1 MTRPSTP
8 SSIKRPSVVE
18 SKAHQA
24 LKAGGEKGSS
34 SPESQARNG
43 PSSSGD
49 RRGTQRALGCLDL
62 ENPLRKA
69 VTKVVL
75 SKYFDNFILLVILVN
90 CILLALDVKSPSFE
104 NSKTYEVIN
113 TAEYVFIVIFTIEM
127 VFKVIAFGF
136 VVGEGTYLRDYW
148 NGLDF
153 TVVLLAYVAFMGA
166 GNYTAIRS
174 FRFLRPLRTISGVEG
189 MRKLVKTL
197 LHSVPTLLD
206 VLGLCAFA
214 FSIFGIIAVQLF
226 AGQLRYRCKEY
237 SVDVATGGVV
247 WSIHPDHDGQ
257 PCSGPRIKNETSG
270 AMATYNATTGVLETG
285 PLQWGHGLLKC
296 PEDSYCV
303 RHGNPN
309 YGLTSFD
316 NILAAFLTIFQSI
329 SLEGWTDVMY
339 YTQDAVSPWVW
350 IYFII
355 MIIFCSFFTVNL
367 TLAVLY
373 VHFVTNREDIPVD
386 EQQPKPRNVKS
397 IIRSES
403 VFGAAKEAT
412 KGIKPNAF
420 RQWFYNLQ
428 DASWFNNLTI
438 SFIILNTVIMA
449 AEFHP
454 LDEDWD
460 EISNYFN
467 LGFTAYFFLEMI
479 VKLIGLGFRGY
490 IDDRMNVFDGI
501 VVIISVLEV
510 VVAQATGTDG
520 DSMFSVFRAFRL
532 LRVFRL
538 ARSWK
543 QLNKIIN
550 TIFRSVANIAYLTCI
565 LVLFIFIFAL
575 LGKEFFGYKF
585 KSCDFVE
592 GAKST
597 CPPGARDCPD
607 HYDCYVPCL
616 DSDLFATTGSFMEVE
631 NSRYNGAAKCERFCG
646 EGTSSCD
653 ALPCEHA
660 NVTCLAEVGHA
671 DVMRYNFDDIFSS
684 IISIFQVL
692 TGENW
697 NEIMYEAVDKTG
709 QDAVSLYFIL
719 LTIVGNYIVL
729 NLFLAILLD
738 NFGEDPDIGEVNILE
753 NLKSA
758 KKVESQFLRVNSAKK
773 STLSKQYPQEDPMK
787 PLICYQYVSDQ
798 KPDKYKTYNGK
809 TFGVVGTE
817 NRARLFCFD
826 LVSSKP
832 FEYLIIFLIVASSIT
847 LALDA
852 PTLDEDSK
860 FKKVLEDLDKFFTV
874 AFLLEVVLKVFAY
887 GLAKGEDA
895 YLKSSWN
902 VLDFVI
908 AVIGA
913 ISWGLAGAQSLE
925 SLRAIRTV
933 RALRPLKMASR
944 AEGMKVVVNALFA
957 SIPSICNVALVC
969 LFLFVVFAIFGINLF
984 GGKFYYCEDLGSGER
999 IDPRNILPEN
1009 MRGIIDKDWCD
1020 VGSHIITYPPGI
1032 EPYNIT
1038 HSWSNQEWNFDN
1050 IAHSLLTLFEVA
1062 TLEMWLPIMYN
1073 SADIVGIDKQP
1084 IRDASKGMEMFY
1096 VCFIIVGGFFLLN
1109 LFVGVTIEKFSSM
1122 QEKNKGGVFLTPE
1135 QHEWQ
1140 KVQKIIG
1147 SVWPNK
1153 EQPPPPGKWRKAMY
1167 RVVTSNFFE
1176 DFIMTAIF
1184 VNILFMA
1191 MTKDGMSDA
1200 YEGALFY
1207 ANIFFTA
1214 LFTLEAAMRITG
1226 IGVTAY
1232 FTNEWYLFDF
1242 FIVVVSLL
1250 GVILDFASSTEIPAV
1265 SILRVFRFA
1274 RIFRLIPK
1282 AKTLKRLFE
1291 TLYYSLPALGNVG
1304 SVLFLFFFIYAVM
1317 GMSLFGKV
1325 KHGETLNRHANFESF
1340 FGSLLV
1346 LFRMSTG
1353 ESWNGLM
1360 HDTMVNT
1367 RCYEITHAPTLAS
1380 CGGSCQ
1386 YVGKGDALLSGLVED
1401 DGYVNRCGQHP
1412 LISVIYFC
1420 SFVIMCA
1427 FLLLNLVIAVIIGNF
1442 EEASIDYMVNKDT
1455 VRNFVNCW
1463 QVLDPQATHYID
1475 AEQIGELVE
1484 MLDPPLGIKGGGG
1497 KTGTDGILTQLHI
1510 VIRAR
1515 KIHFLETLHA
1525 LAGRISAVKLPA
1537 QTENKVYKSLKSRLP
1552 TMPPSATPKYTV
1564 SQYYAAI
1571 YVQAAIR
1578 GFLSRVDWIDRN
1590 EVEMES
1596 RSESPTK
1603 RGAE

>member
-1 MTRPSTP
+1 MEGAQDVTAQDSPSE
-8 SSIKRPSVVE
+8 I
-18 SKAHQA
+18 SKKLGA
-24 LKAGGEKGSS
+24 
-34 SPESQARNG
+34 
-43 PSSSGD
+43 
-49 RRGTQRALGCLDL
+49 QRALCLLDR
-62 ENPLRKA
+62 ENPLRMFVHRIA
-69 VTKVVL
+69 TN
-75 SKYFDNFILLVILVN
+75 KYFDNFILFVILVN
-90 CILLALDVKSPSFE
+90 CILLALDRKSPSFE
-104 NSKTYEVIN
+104 NSQTFKVID

-127 VFKVIAFGF
+127 IFKVIAFGF

-153 TVVLLAYVAFMGA
+153 TVVLLAYVAFLGL

-226 AGQLRYRCKEY
+226 AGQLQYRCKQY
-237 SVDVATGGVV
+237 NYDAGSGLISWSV
-247 WSIHPDHDGQ
+247 HEDHDGQ
-257 PCSGPRIKNETSG
+257 PCSGPRIKADSSG
-270 AMATYNATTGVLETG
+270 SLVVWNATSGVLETG
-285 PLQWGHGLLKC
+285 ALNYGHGLLKC
-296 PEDSYCV
+296 PEDSYCIK
-303 RHGNPN
+303 HGNPN

-386 EQQPKPRNVKS
+386 EVQKKPQRNVKS

-403 VFGAAKEAT
+403 VFAGEAPSELLAM
-412 KGIKPNAF
+412 PNRLRGF
-420 RQWFYNLQ
+420 FFDLQ
-428 DASWFNNLTI
+428 DSNWFNYLTV

-449 AEFHP
+449 LEIHP
-454 LDEDWD
+454 QDEEW
-460 EISNYFN
+460 EKLQNNFN
-467 LGFTAYFFLEMI
+467 LFFTVYFLLEMVI
-479 VKLIGLGFRGY
+479 KLIGLGFAGY
-490 IDDRMNVFDGI
+490 VDDRMNVFDGI
-501 VVIISVLEV
+501 VVVISVIEV
-510 VVAQATGTDG
+510 LSALITDSGG

-585 KSCDFVE
+585 KNCEFVE
-592 GAKST
+592 GAKSM
-597 CPPGARDCPD
+597 CPPGKLGCPN
-607 HYDCYVPCL
+607 HYDCYVPCQ
-616 DSDLFATTGSFMEVE
+616 DTDLFSVTGNFMEVDG
-631 NSRYNGAAKCERFCG
+631 SRYNGMAKCEKYC
-646 EGTSSCD
+646 EDGTMDCMLTSC
-653 ALPCEHA
+653 ASPTTE
-660 NVTCLAEVGHA
+660 CLAEVGHSEVA
-671 DVMRYNFDDIFSS
+671 RYNFDDIFSS

-697 NEIMYEAVDKTG
+697 NEIMYEAVNETG
-709 QDAVSLYFIL
+709 EDAVSLYFIL

-738 NFGEDPDIGEVNILE
+738 NFGEDPDIGDVNILE
-753 NLKSA
+753 EIKSV
-758 KKVESQFLRVNSAKK
+758 KMIESQFLRVNSTKN
-773 STLSKQYPQEDPMK
+773 SPLSKQYPQDDPMK
-787 PLICYQYVSDQ
+787 PLICYQYVSAE
-798 KPDKYKTYNGK
+798 KPDKYKTYTGK

-817 NRARLFCFD
+817 NKARLSCFN

-852 PTLDEDSK
+852 PTLDEGST

-874 AFLLEVVLKVFAY
+874 AFLLEVILKVFAY
-887 GLAKGEDA
+887 GLIKGEHT
-895 YLKSSWN
+895 YLQSSWN
-902 VLDFVI
+902 ILDFVI
-908 AVIGA
+908 AIIGA
-913 ISWGLAGAQSLE
+913 FSWGMAGAQSLE
-925 SLRAIRTV
+925 SLRAIRTI

-957 SIPSICNVALVC
+957 SIPSIFNVALVC

-984 GGKFYYCEDLGSGER
+984 GGKFYFCKDLRSGER
-999 IDPRNILPEN
+999 INPRDILPEDS
-1009 MRGIIDKDWCD
+1009 RGIITKEWCD
-1020 VGSHIITYPPGI
+1020 VGHHIISYPHGI
-1032 EPYNIT
+1032 DQYNLT
-1038 HSWSNQEWNFDN
+1038 HSWSNPEWNFDN

-1073 SADIVGIDKQP
+1073 SADIVGFDKQP
-1084 IRDASKGMEMFY
+1084 VRDASKGMEMFY

-1147 SVWPNK
+1147 GAWPLK
-1153 EQPPPPGKWRKAMY
+1153 DQAPPEGKWRRSMHL
-1167 RVVTSNFFE
+1167 VVTSNFFE
-1176 DFIMTAIF
+1176 DFIMAAIF
-1184 VNILFMA
+1184 INILFMA
-1191 MTKDGMSDA
+1191 MTKEGMSDT
-1200 YEGALFY
+1200 YEATLFY
-1207 ANIFFTA
+1207 ANIIFTA
-1214 LFTLEAAMRITG
+1214 IFTLEAIMRI
-1226 IGVTAY
+1226 IGLGAEPY
-1232 FTNEWYLFDF
+1232 FTNKWYLFDF
-1242 FIVVVSLL
+1242 FIVIASLCGVV
-1250 GVILDFASSTEIPAV
+1250 LDFASSTEIPAV

-1317 GMSLFGKV
+1317 GMSLFGQV

-1360 HDTMVNT
+1360 HDTMVDT

-1380 CGGSCQ
+1380 CQDTCQ
-1386 YVGKGDALLSGLVED
+1386 YVGKGDPLLYGLTKD
-1401 DGYVNRCGQHP
+1401 DDYVNRCGQHF

-1420 SFVIMCA
+1420 SFVVMCA

-1455 VRNFVNCW
+1455 VRNFITCW
-1463 QVLDPQATHYID
+1463 KTLDPNATHYID
-1475 AEQIGELVE
+1475 AEQIIDLVE
-1484 MLDPPLGIKGGGG
+1484 MLDPPLGVKGDGE

-1525 LAGRISAVKLPA
+1525 LAGRVSAVKLPA
-1537 QTENKVYKSLKSRLP
+1537 QTENKVYMSLKSRLP
-1552 TMPPSATPKYTV
+1552 AMPPSAAPKYTV
-1564 SQYYAAI
+1564 SQYYAAV

-1578 GFLSRVDWIDRN
+1578 GFLSRVMWIEQNN
-1590 EVEMES
+1590 ES
-1596 RSESPTK
+1596 LSQLDKSPAKKSEE
-1603 RGAE
+1603 GEGH